1 MKIRSAT
8 TSDWQVF
15 LTLAKE
21 EGWQVPRLEVDL
33 LTSALNGGAFA
44 LLEGGV
50 CRGFVT
56 TAAHP
61 RSGWIGNLILAP
73 EGRGKGTGGRLF
85 DFAVGHLERRG
96 SASIIL
102 TASELGRPLYEK
114 RGFRSIGTIE
124 RWRHDPAPR
133 RGPRPPFEREGRE
146 ALCQLD
152 ALAWDEARGS
162 LLTFLSERGQ
172 TFVAGLSCLHVQE
185 GEDMQ
190 VLGPWYS
197 ASRCLEEN
205 HRLLR
210 LALDAVKYAAPLF
223 TDLLV
228 ESGLSPLLDRAGFR
242 PCGSTALMVKGEC
255 PAELSRHLVS
265 LASLGSLG

>member
-1 MKIRSAT
+1 MEIRSAT
-8 TSDWQVF
+8 TTDWPVF

-21 EGWQVPRLEVDL
+21 EGWQVPRLEIDL
-33 LTSALNGGAFA
+33 FAGPLRGGAFA

-56 TAAHP
+56 TAAYP

-73 EGRGKGTGGRLF
+73 EERGKGTGGRLF
-85 DFAVGHLERRG
+85 DFAVGHLEQRG

-102 TASELGRPLYEK
+102 TASALGRPLYEK

-124 RWRHDPAPR
+124 RWRHDPEPR
-133 RGPRPPFEREGRE
+133 RNGLPPFDHDGRE

-152 ALAWDEARGS
+152 ALAWEEARS
-162 LLTFLSERGQ
+162 PLLSFLSERGQ

-190 VLGPWYS
+190 ILGPWYS
-197 ASRCLEEN
+197 ASRRLEEN
-205 HRLLR
+205 GRLLR
-210 LALDAVKYAAPLF
+210 LALDAVQGAAPLF
-223 TDLLV
+223 TDLLA
-228 ESGLSPLLDRAGFR
+228 ESGLSPLLSRAGFR

-255 PAELSRHLVS
+255 PAELGRHLVS